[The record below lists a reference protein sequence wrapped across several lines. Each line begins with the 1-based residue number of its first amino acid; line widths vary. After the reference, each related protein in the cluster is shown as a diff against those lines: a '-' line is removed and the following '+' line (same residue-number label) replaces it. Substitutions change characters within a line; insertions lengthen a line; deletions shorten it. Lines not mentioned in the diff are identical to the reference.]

1 MAGKIAARTR
11 AKRYRVAPQLEKR
24 PEPKRIT
31 KQLAVPPPRPL
42 RIFTRDPSV
51 SPRIG
56 GIATVNIPY
65 EQLERG
71 PAGKRFRCDAGKRV
85 PRALAKGDLDLDDSV
100 LLRSCGVTPSPG
112 SQQFHMQMAYAV
124 CSLTY
129 HVFERA
135 LGREVDWV
143 CGERNKGTLRLVVR
157 PFALAHEQNAYYDRD
172 EKGLVFGYFDAV
184 NAPVGHTVPNGV
196 VFTGL
201 SHDIL
206 AHETTHAL
214 LDALRPAFFTPTHQD
229 VVGFHEGF
237 ADLVALFL
245 RFTYPDVVEAA
256 IRESGGSLSR
266 ADLLTE
272 IAREF
277 GNAMSS
283 ESAAPLR
290 TAVDLVDFAAFDS
303 DAPLPSH
310 HDRKTMLKYHEDME
324 EHDMGAVLLTAVFEA
339 FVTIFR
345 RKTER
350 YYQIAG
356 LRPDAQ
362 GRVHLSTDLIDLL
375 AQEAS
380 EIAGRFLDIC
390 IRAIDYCPPV
400 DMEMGEYLRALITA
414 DQEMVADDKWGYRE
428 ALIRS
433 FRRRHMFPRNVQFM
447 SEDSVRWRPCKAMR
461 IAALAFDQIKFNGDP
476 GNPLHRDELDR
487 QIAALGDFISTPAN
501 ARKLGL
507 VLDGRAK
514 KLTDVRP
521 PTIQSIRSARRVAP
535 NGRVV
540 FDTIAEITQ
549 SCTAVHDRMPFEFFG
564 GCTIVIDPYGTVRY
578 VVHKSLTSKRRQKR
592 QADAIRKSLS
602 QQEHWI
608 TKAGVLR
615 PARAGMIR
623 RVHRKKET
631 LQEESDSTAPARKR
645 ATARKTTKSRR
656 TTR

>member
-1 MAGKIAARTR
+1 MAGKKAARKT
-11 AKRYRVAPQLEKR
+11 AKRYRVAPQLQKR
-24 PEPKRIT
+24 PEPKPIT
-31 KQLAVPPPRPL
+31 EQPAVPPPRPL
-42 RIFTRDPSV
+42 RIFTRDPSA

-65 EQLERG
+65 EQLKPG
-71 PAGKRFRCDAGKRV
+71 PAGKRFRFDAGKRV
-85 PRALAKGDLDLDDSV
+85 PRALAKGDLDLEDSV

-129 HVFERA
+129 YAFERA
-135 LGREVDWV
+135 LGREIDWA
-143 CGERNKGTLRLVVR
+143 CGEKYKGRLRLVVK
-157 PFALAHEQNAYYDRD
+157 PFELQGEDNAYYDR
-172 EKGLVFGYFDAV
+172 ENKGLVFGYFDAV
-184 NAPVGHTVPNGV
+184 KAPVGHTVPKGL

-214 LDALRPAFFTPTHQD
+214 LDALRPDFLIPTQQD

-283 ESAAPLR
+283 KSAAPLR

-303 DAPLPSH
+303 DAPLPSQH
-310 HDRKTMLKYHEDME
+310 ERKTMLTYDPNME

-356 LRPDAQ
+356 LRPDAH
-362 GRVHLSTDLIDLL
+362 GRVHLTTDLIKLL
-375 AQEAS
+375 AREAS

-414 DQEMVADDKWGYRE
+414 DQEMVADDKWGFRE

-433 FRRRHMFPRNVQFM
+433 FRRRRLFPQHVKFM
-447 SEDSVRWRPCKAMR
+447 SEDSVRWRPARNMR
-461 IAALAFDQIKFNGDP
+461 IPALAFDQMTFNGDP
-476 GNPLHRDELDR
+476 GNPLRRAELDR
-487 QIAALGDFISTPAN
+487 QIAALGAFISKPMN

-507 VLDGRAK
+507 VLSGRTQQ
-514 KLTDVRP
+514 LRDIRP

-535 NGRVV
+535 DGRVV

-549 SCTAVHDRMPFEFFG
+549 SCTAVHDGMPFEFFG

-578 VVHKSLTSKRRQKR
+578 VVNKSLTSKRRHKR
-592 QADAIRKSLS
+592 QADAIRTALS
-602 QQEHWI
+602 QQNHWI
-608 TKAGVLR
+608 TKAGVYR
-615 PARAGMIR
+615 PVRAGILR
-623 RVHRKKET
+623 RIHEKK
-631 LQEESDSTAPARKR
+631 DSVKLP
-645 ATARKTTKSRR
+645 RKTR
-656 TTR
+656 